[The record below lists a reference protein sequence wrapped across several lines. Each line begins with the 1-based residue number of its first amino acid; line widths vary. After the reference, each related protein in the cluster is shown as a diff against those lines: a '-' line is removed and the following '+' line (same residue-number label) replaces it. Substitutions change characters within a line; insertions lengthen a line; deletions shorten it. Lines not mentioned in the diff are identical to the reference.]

1 MIPKG
6 NEKKKDLLYRYN
18 KLRASPWHSRR
29 RWWERTHSCCET
41 LQWVD
46 HPYSWPQRRIL
57 AIFFSSETLAHPV
70 ELPLHRFREPKSC
83 VEMWTAKLRSFTLFI
98 QKKMIKNFQ
107 QMIYRET
114 SQNKWV
120 PTKTTIGHGPRW
132 WWYWWSSTVLHLQG
146 LLVRYKNL

>member
-98 QKKMIKNFQ
+98 QKKMIKKFQ
-107 QMIYRET
+107 QMIYRERRHRISGSRRKRRLAMDHGDGGTGGARLCST
-114 SQNKWV
+114 SKGCW
-120 PTKTTIGHGPRW
+120 
-132 WWYWWSSTVLHLQG
+132 
-146 LLVRYKNL
+146 